1 MKKNYLILL
10 LSVVL
15 ALSALLFPA
24 CKPQE
29 QSESAKPPT
38 VSGSAAVQPEAETES
53 PAQADGRELISS
65 FETYDEVV
73 QMRMLNSFGKMQDDG
88 AEADRKR
95 QIHIFRSSRAGD
107 SHADGIR

>member
-38 VSGSAAVQPEAETES
+38 VSAADAS
-53 PAQADGRELISS
+53 G
-65 FETYDEVV
+65 
-73 QMRMLNSFGKMQDDG
+73 
-88 AEADRKR
+88 
-95 QIHIFRSSRAGD
+95 SSRSMTPRSFTLFIAP
-107 SHADGIR
+107 